1 VTSIADVERA
11 AHRGEVSEE
20 AREDVLVVGPGRPA
34 GRTKWLAGLAVA
46 ALVAGAVVLEAR
58 HSGHPSGDRA
68 GAGTAVTSPGAVP
81 KTAAA
86 ELPVARVDDEYL
98 VQVPPGDMRAVLASA
113 ACRAGCTAHTLTG
126 VDLDRAAA
134 GFSGFRALAG
144 GFVTARASAA
154 VQESIEGRARPDA
167 LVHLVIERTRAGPT
181 SGVTT
186 TDRPGD
192 GFRSLRLTMVRDG
205 WRFTAGLVVRGAVPP
220 VAAAEAWVRS
230 ARPPR

>member
-1 VTSIADVERA
+1 MSD
-11 AHRGEVSEE
+11 E
-20 AREDVLVVGPGRPA
+20 AREDVLVLGPGRRA
-34 GRTKWLAGLAVA
+34 GATTWLAGFVA
-46 ALVAGAVVLEAR
+46 ASLVAGVVVLEAR
-58 HSGHPSGDRA
+58 RSGHPAGRA
-68 GAGTAVTSPGAVP
+68 GAGTAVTSPGTVP
-81 KTAAA
+81 KTPAA
-86 ELPVARVDDEYL
+86 VTVRRVDDEYL

-134 GFSGFRALAG
+134 GFAGLRALAG
-144 GFVTARASAA
+144 GFVTGPASSA

-167 LVHLVIERTRAGPT
+167 LVHLVIERTRARPT
-181 SGVTT
+181 GGVTT

-220 VAAAEAWVRS
+220 VDAAAAWVRS
-230 ARPPR
+230 APPPG